1 LVPKGCTSCPYRG
14 IRREPPASS
23 ILTLILDVE
32 NGNTLVDALLFARDS
47 SPLTADNQRL
57 YLPP

>member
-1 LVPKGCTSCPYRG
+1 
-14 IRREPPASS
+14 
-23 ILTLILDVE
+23 VE